1 HPLDFFD
8 TDEKQLLKEK
18 IEMVFEKGI
27 ADVEANFF
35 TKEKEKIPY
44 YFNGKLGYID
54 GKACLLGMGIDISER
69 KKAEE
74 TLRLMETEILNQKV
88 QEQKTIT
95 RAILK
100 AEEAERNYIGRE

>member
-1 HPLDFFD
+1 MASSL
-8 TDEKQLLKEK
+8 TLKVK
-18 IEMVFEKGI
+18 
-27 ADVEANFF
+27 
-35 TKEKEKIPY
+35 P
-44 YFNGKLGYID
+44 
-54 GKACLLGMGIDISER
+54 CLLGMGIDISER

-100 AEEAERNYIGRE
+100 AEEAERNYIGRELAR